1 MRFLILC
8 FLLLLAACQS
18 PLALERLVRPNDP
31 SVSDSGGFLYEISK
45 GETRFHLFGTIHLAP
60 NGQKL
65 PLKRSVLQRLAQADR
80 VYLEMIL
87 PDYVDAPAQEKQ
99 EDLFTRFARDGA
111 SFGAKPSKYCKFS
124 IEGPDFWIARLA
136 LREGILLRGLETL
149 EERVALFK
157 AIPTADLADS
167 AIYRNLQK
175 IDKSKPVSA
184 EEEKSAC
191 QELQAFWED
200 WHAEKPG
207 RFEQRALQAGNDP
220 LGRALISERNALFYQ
235 RMQLA
240 LQDRRK
246 TLYVM
251 GVGHLYGS
259 TGLLNRFRKDG
270 YDITLLK

>member
-18 PLALERLVRPNDP
+18 PLALERLIRPNEP
-31 SVSDSGGFLYEISK
+31 SVSDSGGFLYEISR

-99 EDLFTRFARDGA
+99 EDLFTCFARDGA

-149 EERVALFK
+149 EDRVALFK
-157 AIPTADLADS
+157 AIPPADLADS
-167 AIYRNLQK
+167 AFYQSLQK
-175 IDKSKPVSA
+175 IAESNSVSP
-184 EEEKSAC
+184 EEVKSAC

-200 WHAEKPG
+200 WHAEKSS
-207 RFEQRALQAGNDP
+207 RFEQRAQHASDDP
-220 LGRALISERNALFYQ
+220 LVRALINDRNELFYQ

-251 GVGHLYGS
+251 GVGHLYGP

-270 YDITLLK
+270 YDIKLLK